1 MGGAQSS
8 VQKMKVEEKVVSAG
22 LGLDSIT
29 RWIWLNMIFFLKR
42 EATVCLILY
51 LYKLYWS

>member
-29 RWIWLNMIFFLKR
+29 K
-42 EATVCLILY
+42 
-51 LYKLYWS
+51 